1 MESPDLHGL
10 RTAWLAA
17 QVALALGLDAGTAD
31 AVRDAALTHD
41 IGKRFIAREV
51 LDKPSRL
58 NPLERRHVEMHV
70 VLGGRFLMAQESGAT
85 PGLAAQVALL
95 HHEWWNGMGYPFGLS
110 GTRIP
115 LAARI
120 VSVADVFDALVHE
133 REYKPAWPRA
143 EVLRYLRTQRGRQ
156 FDPVCADAMHD
167 LGSTLPY
174 DWADVA
180 GAAGTALLPA
190 TAVRASLL
198 VDRGAAFA

>member
-1 MESPDLHGL
+1 
-10 RTAWLAA
+10 
-17 QVALALGLDAGTAD
+17 VARALGLDAGTAE

-41 IGKRFIAREV
+41 IGKRFIAQEV

-58 NPLERRHVEMHV
+58 NPLERRHVEMHA
-70 VLGGRFLMAQESGAT
+70 VLGGRFLMAQAQDAGAT

-110 GTRIP
+110 GVRIP

-120 VSVADVFDALVHE
+120 VAVADVFDALGHE

-143 EVLRYLRTQRGRQ
+143 EVLRYLRTERGRQ
-156 FDPVCADAMHD
+156 FDPACADAMHD

-174 DWADVA
+174 DWAEAA
-180 GAAGTALLPA
+180 GSAGTAPLTADTGRTFLP
-190 TAVRASLL
+190 VGH
-198 VDRGAAFA
+198 GAALA